1 MEGIWQTVAITAIA
15 VALIA
20 IIVAVYEHIKA
31 RKILNRIDAM
41 ITDAI
46 DGNFTYRTIDETLLS
61 EIEFKL
67 SKYLENSE
75 HSSKNVMEEKKTLTE
90 LISDISHQTKT
101 PLANIKL
108 YAELLREK
116 DLPKEDRDNLER
128 LYNQTE
134 KLDFLIKS
142 LIKMSRLETGILKLN
157 PENHSVKTM
166 LCKIKDQYITIA
178 GEKNLRFHVDIVD
191 EFAVF
196 DEKWTVEAI
205 GNIVDNAIK
214 YTDEGTVSVT
224 VDCYEMF
231 LCIKVADSGKGIR
244 EDEHGKIF
252 GRFERSVSCANS
264 DGVGIGLYLAREIL
278 QQENGYIKL
287 HSEVGKGSV
296 FNVYLP
302 LS

>member
-1 MEGIWQTVAITAIA
+1 MGSTWQTVAITTIV

-20 IIVAVYEHIKA
+20 IIAAVYEHIKV

-41 ITDAI
+41 ITHAI
-46 DGNFTYRTIDETLLS
+46 DGNFIENTIDESLLS
-61 EIEFKL
+61 EVEFKM

-75 HSSKNVMEEKKTLTE
+75 HSAKNVMDEKKTLTE

-108 YAELLREK
+108 YAEILREK
-116 DLPKEDRDNLER
+116 DLSEEDKDNLER

-157 PENHSVKTM
+157 PTRHSVEAM
-166 LCKIKDQYITIA
+166 LCKIRDQYIGIA
-178 GEKNLRFHVDIVD
+178 REKKLAFNVDIVN
-191 EFAVF
+191 ECAVF
-196 DEKWTVEAI
+196 DEKWTTEAI

-214 YTDEGTVSVT
+214 YTDNGTVSVT

-231 LCIKVADSGKGIR
+231 LCIKVTDSGRGIM
-244 EDEHGKIF
+244 EEEQGKIF
-252 GRFERSVSCANS
+252 QRFERSASQADS

-287 HSEVGKGSV
+287 HSEVGKGSA
-296 FNVYLP
+296 FYVYLP
-302 LS
+302 FS